1 MTQHTVKAIY
11 RYPVK
16 SMQGQQIE
24 AAMLTPKGIPLDRG
38 WAVKNERTGNIQ
50 GAKRFAGLMQ
60 CTAHY
65 LDGTDAGLVP
75 HVAITFPD
83 GTVMNSDDAA
93 INASLS
99 DFLGA
104 AVSLWPLQP
113 TQDTEHYKRRDG
125 SVDPEE
131 DLRLQMGL
139 GPDDPMP
146 DFSSMSP
153 KILKELSEF
162 SAPLGTYFDA
172 YPMCVLTTASLR
184 KLSQMLPDAKIGV
197 ERFRPNI
204 LIDDDAD
211 TVAFTE
217 FDWVGKTV
225 QIGDARLS
233 IDTQVPRCSMVTHPQ
248 PGYEKE
254 MPIIKALMK
263 ETGQN
268 LAVYATV
275 VEDGRVATGDKLTI
289 SR

>member
-1 MTQHTVKAIY
+1 MTEHKIKGIY

-24 AAMLTPKGIPLDRG
+24 TAMLTPRGIPLDRG

-60 CTAHY
+60 CTAQY

-83 GTVMNSDDAA
+83 GTVMNSDDDA
-93 INASLS
+93 INARLS

-125 SVDPEE
+125 SSDPGE
-131 DLRLQMGL
+131 DLRVQMGL

-146 DFSSMSP
+146 DFSGMSP
-153 KILKELSEF
+153 EIMKELGEF
-162 SAPLGTYFDA
+162 AAPLGTYFDA
-172 YPMCVLTTASLR
+172 YPMCVLTTASMR
-184 KLSQMLPDAKIGV
+184 KLSEMLPDAKIGV

-204 LIDDDAD
+204 LIDDDAGIS
-211 TVAFTE
+211 AFTE
-217 FDWVGKTV
+217 FDWVGKGIE
-225 QIGDARLS
+225 IGEARLS
-233 IDTQVPRCSMVTHPQ
+233 IDAQAPRCSMVTHPL
-248 PGYEKE
+248 PGYDKE
-254 MPIIKALMK
+254 MPIIKTLMK
-263 ETGQN
+263 ETAQN

-275 VEDGRVATGDKLTI
+275 TKAGQVRRGDKLKLC
-289 SR
+289 